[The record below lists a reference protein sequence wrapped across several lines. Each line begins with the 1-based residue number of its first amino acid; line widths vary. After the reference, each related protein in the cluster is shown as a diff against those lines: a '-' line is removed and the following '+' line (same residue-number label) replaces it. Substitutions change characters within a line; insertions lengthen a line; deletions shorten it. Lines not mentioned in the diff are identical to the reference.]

1 MIGCPG
7 KCFDSM
13 VFTDHGHYCWTK
25 ESTCWTTWPSPWP
38 CLVRWHIYP
47 HPQTELP
54 CCFLLLTSAHALR
67 MRISNKILNL
77 STNLFFGKQFSFPSN
92 LKSKRAAPKGIYQ
105 STALT
110 LFSLSQLAIDRNK
123 SRSLQICVIE
133 ITWMSKG
140 EIVCKMR
147 CHSLRAH
154 KSLRWVR
161 YC

>member
-1 MIGCPG
+1 MIQWLSLITVTIAGPKNQRVG
-7 KCFDSM
+7 PLGLLHD
-13 VFTDHGHYCWTK
+13 
-25 ESTCWTTWPSPWP
+25 
-38 CLVRWHIYP
+38 LVLLDGTYILILK
-47 HPQTELP
+47 QP

-154 KSLRWVR
+154 KSLR
-161 YC
+161 